1 MKMKNLGMMVALL
14 AGLSG
19 CSTALVG
26 TSELV
31 KVPPDAGKTCTTYC
45 DTIGMDLGAVA
56 IMANNVG
63 CVCQPRSTLPDTSAA
78 VSAGMVTI
86 MIQREQEERKQQR
99 QQSS

>member
-1 MKMKNLGMMVALL
+1 MLMKNLGLGVLLL

-19 CSTALVG
+19 CPAVVG
-26 TSELV
+26 TSALTT
-31 KVPPDAGKTCTTYC
+31 VPSDAGQTCEAHC

-63 CVCQPRSTLPDTSAA
+63 CVCQPKATQADASSA

-86 MIQREQEERKQQR
+86 MLQR
-99 QQSS
+99 QQQQQQQAS